1 MLAVVAIL
9 ARVAACNDCTAHAMT
24 SKKEQASPSKPP
36 TLAIMVRPGKEL
48 PVSEFIKA
56 YEGMLDAGTL
66 ETEIAD
72 AFKTI
77 ENQTTARSL
86 DTSAVSASKRAPS
99 DVKSAAKPKAG
110 IGSVLFAGA
119 IGHLSLKSTAF
130 DTLDRVFMPP

>member
-1 MLAVVAIL
+1 MTKGATKGA
-9 ARVAACNDCTAHAMT
+9 DCTAIAMT
-24 SKKEQASPSKPP
+24 NGATKGAQASPSKQSN
-36 TLAIMVRPGKEL
+36 LAIMIGKAL

-119 IGHLSLKSTAF
+119 IGHLALTATAF